1 MTLSRIELEDIGSPV
16 ELARLIHELDP
27 NLPLA
32 FGIEDLCR
40 RLDISDIH
48 DKSINSFAAALIMHP
63 DKAWGEI
70 IVATGTP
77 QQRRRFSIGHEL
89 GHFLISRH
97 RPHHGHQFSCSN
109 ADLLTNET
117 GAADLAWR
125 MEAEANR
132 FAAEL
137 LMPAKR
143 IRSNLKS
150 RQPDLAEI
158 VRLASEFEVSK
169 AAMAR
174 SYVDAHRE
182 TLALLVVRDARITH
196 ATRPDDFPWIAPK
209 IKDAVPQGSIFHD
222 RPLRPGECS
231 EMEECDPEVWL
242 GPSAARKVDILS
254 EQVLAQSN
262 GWAMIMLHAELKE
275 AG

>member
-1 MTLSRIELEDIGSPV
+1 MTLSRIELEDIGSPA
-16 ELARLIHELDP
+16 ELARRIHKLAPD
-27 NLPLA
+27 LPLA

-48 DKSINSFAAALIMHP
+48 DQSISSFAAALIMHP

-70 IVATGTP
+70 LVAKGTP
-77 QQRRRFSIGHEL
+77 RQRRRFSIGHEL
-89 GHFLISRH
+89 GHFLLPSH
-97 RPHHGHQFSCSN
+97 RPHRGLQFSCSN
-109 ADLLTNET
+109 ADLLTSET
-117 GAADLAWR
+117 GAVDIARR

-158 VRLASEFEVSK
+158 VRLADEFEVSK

-174 SYVDAHRE
+174 SYVEAHRE
-182 TLALLVVRDARITH
+182 TLALLVVRDGKIAQAH
-196 ATRPDDFPWIAPK
+196 RPDGFPWIAPK
-209 IKDAVPQGSIFHD
+209 IKDAVPQGSIFYEE
-222 RPLRPGECS
+222 PLRPGELS
-231 EMEECDPEVWL
+231 TMEECDPEVWL
-242 GPSAARKVDILS
+242 GMTATRKVEILS
-254 EQVLAQSN
+254 EQVLAQRE
-262 GWAMIMLHAELKE
+262 GWAMILLHAELNE

>member
-1 MTLSRIELEDIGSPV
+1 MILSRIELDDIGPPV
-16 ELARLIHELDP
+16 ELARRIHELDP
-27 NLPLA
+27 DLPLA

-40 RLDISDIH
+40 RLDISHIH
-48 DKSINSFAAALIMHP
+48 EEAISSFAAMLIMHA

-70 IVATGTP
+70 VLAKGTSP
-77 QQRRRFSIGHEL
+77 QRRRFSIGHEL
-89 GHFLISRH
+89 GHFLIPSH
-97 RPHHGHQFSCSN
+97 RPRHGHQFCCSN
-109 ADLLTNET
+109 ADLHMSDT
-117 GAADLAWR
+117 GAVNHARR

-137 LMPAKR
+137 LMPARR

-150 RQPDLAEI
+150 RQPDLSEI
-158 VRLASEFEVSK
+158 VRLAGEFDVSK

-182 TLALLVVRDARITH
+182 TLALLVVRDGKIAQAH
-196 ATRPDDFPWIAPK
+196 RPDDFPWIGPK
-209 IKDAVPQGSIFHD
+209 ITEVVPQASVFHEQ
-222 RPLRPGECS
+222 PLRSGELS

-242 GPSAARKVDILS
+242 GISAARKVDILS
-254 EQVLAQSN
+254 EQILAQRDD
-262 GWAMIMLHAELKE
+262 WAMILLHAELNE